1 MNERELN
8 INDSKFNRILKM
20 QKLNYNNLYDENEIL
35 KTLNI
40 CKKTLIKWRIKM
52 NILNKLEKITI
63 DRALNDMIFT
73 DRCQIETFNYLKKDV
88 NWFAT
93 WGEVNKIIPISRY
106 FFRIVKKYM
115 LEECEK
121 IN

>member
-1 MNERELN
+1 MNERELK

-63 DRALNDMIFT
+63 VRALNDMIFT